1 MKICVN
7 RNTLGGLV
15 NERLAAIGASNIPA
29 SARQLIEGEALRAC
43 ERTIQRTITGPRV
56 GRAVAAALSPIG
68 DIRDTQGSKG
78 AVAPLASSGFEP
90 KAQNHVAGPATD
102 TSNQGDV

>member
-1 MKICVN
+1 MKINSN
-7 RNTLGGLV
+7 RNTLTGLISD
-15 NERLAAIGASNIPA
+15 RLAKIGASNIPTP
-29 SARQLIEGEALRAC
+29 AREIIEADALRAC
-43 ERTIQRTITGPRV
+43 ERVVQRTITGPRV

-102 TSNQGDV
+102 TANREDV